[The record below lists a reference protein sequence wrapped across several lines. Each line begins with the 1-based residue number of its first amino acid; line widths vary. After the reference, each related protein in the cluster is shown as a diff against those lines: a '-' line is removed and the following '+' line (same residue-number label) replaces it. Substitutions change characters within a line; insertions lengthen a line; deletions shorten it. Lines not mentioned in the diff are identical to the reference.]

1 MEGANLTAP
10 RRTRLGVAALVAA
23 LHVLAVLALVRAFAP
38 DMTARVADSVIAAF
52 TVTVTAPPPPQP
64 EPPPKAPDPAGAAGE
79 AGRKAVPREVTA
91 PRPKVAI
98 ARQTAP
104 VVASTGTADRSG
116 ARDAGEGAGGSGS
129 GTGAGGSGTGTGTGG
144 GIARKAEKIAGEIN
158 SARDYPRETRE
169 LRIDDHVVVALTVGT
184 DGRVS
189 GCRIAR
195 ASRDPQADAITCRL
209 AIERFRF
216 RPATDAAGN
225 PIETVYAWKQRW
237 FYPAGKR

>member
-1 MEGANLTAP
+1 MEGANLSAP

-52 TVTVTAPPPPQP
+52 TVTVTAPPPP
-64 EPPPKAPDPAGAAGE
+64 PPPRAPDPAGAAGDT
-79 AGRKAVPREVTA
+79 GRKAVPREVTA
-91 PRPKVAI
+91 PRPRVAI

-116 ARDAGEGAGGSGS
+116 ARDTGEGTGAGGSGS
-129 GTGAGGSGTGTGTGG
+129 GTGAGGSGTGTGG

-158 SARDYPRETRE
+158 SARDYPRETRD
-169 LRIDDHVVVALTVGT
+169 LRIDDHVIVALTIGT
-184 DGRVS
+184 DGRVR

-209 AIERFRF
+209 ATERFRF

-225 PIETVYAWKQRW
+225 PIETVFGWKQRW
-237 FYPAGKR
+237 FYPAGKK